1 MRHKDLKP
9 VSSEPRGT
17 RLNHRAAFTYLWTP
31 SSGPQTTQALQYWPF
46 SSSDFYNWKANHA
59 LFSENPSSLTN
70 LMYSLMFFHQP
81 TWDDCQQLLQVLF
94 STEEN

>member
-1 MRHKDLKP
+1 MDPLQ
-9 VSSEPRGT
+9 
-17 RLNHRAAFTYLWTP
+17 WTP
-31 SSGPQTTQALQYWPF
+31 NNCSPFSTGLF

-81 TWDDCQQLLQVLF
+81 NWDDCQQLLQVLF